1 MNKRPNILYI
11 CPDESLGGSTRS
23 LLNLILSIKDKIQP
37 IVLLPSPNVAY
48 DEFRRNDIETIVH
61 PFIKLYQRYSW
72 KNVLLHPWRVFL
84 IRFLRQDI
92 ACARYVKKYL
102 DGRKIDIVHSNYSPI
117 YTGYVLA
124 KILKAKHICHV
135 REFIDLDFNYN
146 IYGGIPLLRWFIN
159 NADARVAI
167 TTAIK
172 KHWQMPIQN
181 TWVINNAILRKE
193 EACYIP
199 EKEKYILYSAYNMT
213 ERKGARTA
221 IVAFAQSGMSKNGY
235 ILKLVGNCHEEYKSS
250 LLQTLREYGMVN
262 SVEFVPCQK
271 DVKPFFSHA
280 TAYLMT
286 SEFEALGRVTAEA
299 MFYGCP
305 VIAHATGGTL
315 DLVKDGETGY
325 LYDTIDDC
333 ANLIQKVCAESQ
345 ERLILQAQDFAI
357 NNLSQEIYGPKIM
370 NVYNK
375 VLNN

>member
-146 IYGGIPLLRWFIN
+146 IYGGIPLLRWFVN

>member
-146 IYGGIPLLRWFIN
+146 IYGGIPLLRWFVN

-221 IVAFAQSGMSKNGY
+221 IVAFAKSGMSKNGY
-235 ILKLVGNCHEEYKSS
+235 ILKLVGNCHEDYKSS

>member
-146 IYGGIPLLRWFIN
+146 IYGGIPLLRWFVN

-221 IVAFAQSGMSKNGY
+221 IVAFAQSGMSKKGY

-375 VLNN
+375 VLNK

>member
-37 IVLLPSPNVAY
+37 IVLLPSQNVAY

-146 IYGGIPLLRWFIN
+146 IYGGIPLLRWFVN

-221 IVAFAQSGMSKNGY
+221 IVAFAKSGMSKNGY
-235 ILKLVGNCHEEYKSS
+235 ILKLVGNCHEDYKSS

>member
-102 DGRKIDIVHSNYSPI
+102 DGRKIDIVHSNYSLI

-146 IYGGIPLLRWFIN
+146 IYGGIPLLRWFVN

-262 SVEFVPCQK
+262 SVEFVPYQK

-325 LYDTIDDC
+325 LYDSIDDC

>member
-124 KILKAKHICHV
+124 KILKARHICHV

-146 IYGGIPLLRWFIN
+146 IYGGIPLLRWFVN

>member
-23 LLNLILSIKDKIQP
+23 LLNLILSIKGKIQP

-146 IYGGIPLLRWFIN
+146 IYGGIPLLRWFVN

-221 IVAFAQSGMSKNGY
+221 IVAFAQSGMSKKGY

-375 VLNN
+375 VLNK

>member
-146 IYGGIPLLRWFIN
+146 IYGGIPLLRWFVN

-235 ILKLVGNCHEEYKSS
+235 ILKLVGNCHEDYKSS